1 MEIHHGRESVSWSA
15 HPARE
20 RPAAA
25 VLAGVAI
32 LVLAVACARFG
43 EHPLWGLL
51 AVACLLGALNRFFLT
66 SHFSIDDSGI
76 TARHPLGRRHL
87 RWQEIRRF
95 AQDRHG
101 GYLSTRARPSR
112 LDAFSGM
119 HLLFQGL
126 PSAER
131 RSIVERIGARIEDR
145 FEGQGQ
151 TATTSAVEELPVGG
165 EGATCGG

>member
-32 LVLAVACARFG
+32 LALAVACARFG
-43 EHPLWGLL
+43 EHPLWGFL
-51 AVACLLGALNRFFLT
+51 AVSCLFGALNRFFFP

-76 TARHPLGRRHL
+76 TARHPLGRRQL

-95 AQDRHG
+95 THDRYG

-112 LDAFSGM
+112 LDAFAGV
-119 HLLFQGL
+119 HLLFAGL
-126 PSAER
+126 PAARR
-131 RSIVERIGARIEDR
+131 RSIVERIDARLEDRIE
-145 FEGQGQ
+145 GQVR
-151 TATTSAVEELPVGG
+151 TAPRAAVEELSVG
-165 EGATCGG
+165 EESATCGG